1 MGLGDIVEKVIH
13 VITFGQGKCFATFI
27 VKLFGYDDCGC
38 TRRKSK
44 LNKLFK
50 NVKFKSNSRRKSN

>member
-13 VITFGQGKCFATFI
+13 VITFGQGKRFATFI
-27 VKLFGYDDCGC
+27 AKLFGYDDCGC